1 MIRNY
6 RAVPRLSRESLNHG
20 VLHMAG
26 EKSTKGGLIAK
37 SDSAFSELT
46 VEQRDR
52 VLVRVAG
59 SLHYTALISR
69 AVHDKAAPDIEHL
82 AEKIDREHQEIAAD
96 YSPSSGE
103 VLYRAVELLDGFHR
117 RMSS

>member
-1 MIRNY
+1 
-6 RAVPRLSRESLNHG
+6 
-20 VLHMAG
+20 MAG
-26 EKSTKGGLIAK
+26 EISTKAELIAK
-37 SDSAFSELT
+37 GDSAFSELT

-59 SLHYTALISR
+59 SLHYTALIWR
-69 AVHDKAAPDIEHL
+69 AVHDKAAKDIERL